1 MNKYLFE
8 INNFSTNDISKKE
21 IITIRLNDRTP
32 VLRFTRINSNKW
44 KCDVLK
50 KNNYL
55 DDESLELNNS
65 KVSELLK
72 KISNDSRYSISTY
85 SRYEE
90 NIKNLDLLDKMHYI
104 NVYKKNGER
113 ILEFEHMGRVW
124 IVHGNSELPEEWKET
139 DFYYFLEDIIKNADK
154 RRVYI
159 EWVPK

>member
-1 MNKYLFE
+1 M
-8 INNFSTNDISKKE
+8 
-21 IITIRLNDRTP
+21 
-32 VLRFTRINSNKW
+32 
-44 KCDVLK
+44 
-50 KNNYL
+50 
-55 DDESLELNNS
+55 
-65 KVSELLK
+65 K